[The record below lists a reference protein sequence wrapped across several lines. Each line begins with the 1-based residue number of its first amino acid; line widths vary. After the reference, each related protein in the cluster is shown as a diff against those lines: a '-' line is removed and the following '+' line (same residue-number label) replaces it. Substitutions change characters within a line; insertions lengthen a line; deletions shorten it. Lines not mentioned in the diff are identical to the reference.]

1 MYQVITLIFTVIL
14 FVGLAFIVPFY
25 GPVRRAILSKVD
37 RYDLLWDLLTPI
49 ERGSDSLAKSFL
61 IFLAWSAIALMLFP
75 AALAVSMMWPLVL
88 ALLVF
93 GLFFHKIMVRNR
105 QNQKNP

>member
-1 MYQVITLIFTVIL
+1 MYQVITLIFTAIL
-14 FVGLAFIVPFY
+14 FVGSAFIVPFY

-61 IFLAWSAIALMLFP
+61 IFLAWSAIAIMLFL
-75 AALAVSMMWPLVL
+75 AALAFSMLWPLLL